1 MPCLLAC
8 YGSHPSNSML
18 HHELTDVIRFVLM
31 DPDQKRLPSSPLL
44 NSLFIEGA
52 NILDFVIQA
61 YRKHVQYKG
70 HMTTIAN
77 SIFTLTKYV
86 DVVRRVSLDVLT
98 RFVLLCQYPE
108 FQEWVSRNY
117 VSRHRTAVHVAARKV
132 GEI

>member
-1 MPCLLAC
+1 
-8 YGSHPSNSML
+8 ML

-52 NILDFVIQA
+52 NILDFVIWA
-61 YRKHVQYKG
+61 YDEHMQYKG

-86 DVVRRVSLDVLT
+86 M
-98 RFVLLCQYPE
+98 LCVTLSFKYSNV
-108 FQEWVSRNY
+108 FCS
-117 VSRHRTAVHVAARKV
+117 
-132 GEI
+132 II